1 MTSGIF
7 RHLQAMDTVDA
18 GHQKNWPKLSHGS
31 SEPESAPHRSDH
43 LSFQGRQMAGSGWF
57 PSQIAR
63 KLLYLRGRT
72 FSLKFCRKK
81 QAVTKH
87 SEALASA
94 FGCLHLCL
102 ASNNNCAKRNW
113 LLDLIPWYFCL
124 NNNIIIILTTTTIM
138 ENRTK
143 ASTNQQLHC
152 YHQQGSK
159 VPGSAQWAPRL
170 SRPNEAVTC
179 TSEQRPHTCA

>member
-1 MTSGIF
+1 
-7 RHLQAMDTVDA
+7 MDTVDT
-18 GHQKNWPKLSHGS
+18 GHQKNWPM
-31 SEPESAPHRSDH
+31 APQNQSPRHTEVTTWVFKAA
-43 LSFQGRQMAGSGWF
+43 LAGSGWF

-81 QAVTKH
+81 QPVTKH

-113 LLDLIPWYFCL
+113 LLGLIL
-124 NNNIIIILTTTTIM
+124 LSQSIIISSSSSSPPPSWKTEPKHQPINNCTATI
-138 ENRTK
+138 
-143 ASTNQQLHC
+143 
-152 YHQQGSK
+152 SK

-179 TSEQRPHTCA
+179 TSEQYARLCFKELGHRRSLE